1 VGGFSTTTHINYRTD
16 FSRFF
21 IFYGILTG
29 RGKAEYSDCTKKLE
43 D

>member
-1 VGGFSTTTHINYRTD
+1 MKSRKVCLAD

-21 IFYGILTG
+21 IFYEMLTG

-43 D
+43 DKNVR